1 MIHDST
7 PYRVLKI
14 SELTRL
20 IARQLVLI
28 GAENS
33 AVSLACA
40 CRSLEEPVLSALW
53 EMQWSLFTV
62 LEVLPEGT
70 WEVLCPEPRNHMV
83 RGLSS
88 PLEGLKA

>member
-20 IARQLVLI
+20 IASHLVLI
-28 GAENS
+28 DAKDS

-40 CRSLEEPVLSALW
+40 CQSLEEPILSTLW
-53 EMQWSLFTV
+53 ETQWSLFT
-62 LEVLPEGT
+62 LLKVLPEGT
-70 WEVLCPEPRNHMV
+70 WEVLYTEPRDTMV